1 MVGGGPG
8 GATAATW
15 LARYRQKVL
24 VLDNG
29 TYRNRWVE
37 MSHGYFGF
45 DPAPPSEL
53 RDAAR
58 AGLDRYPTVAVRE
71 ALAEAAC
78 CREDGLFSVRVE
90 GEDVVARRLV
100 LATGVRDAFPDITGF
115 LEHYGT
121 SVFHCPTCDGYEAKD
136 RPVVVVGW
144 SENVVGFALTLLN
157 WASTVTVLTD
167 GRTFEGDESARRR
180 LNEEGVSIR
189 EHTAVAMR
197 GQRGRL
203 EGVELRGGEFIDCDL
218 AFFSIAH
225 NPVTDLAEGLGCE
238 LDDEGYVVVD
248 ETGMTTVKGVYAAG
262 DLTPGLQLVQ
272 VAAAK
277 GAVAG
282 VACALS
288 MSDYP

>member
-1 MVGGGPG
+1 
-8 GATAATW
+8 
-15 LARYRQKVL
+15 VL
-24 VLDNG
+24 VLDTG

-45 DPAPPSEL
+45 DPAPPSDLHE
-53 RDAAR
+53 AAR
-58 AGLDRYPTVAVRE
+58 KGLERYPTVEVRE
-71 ALAEAAC
+71 ALAETAC
-78 CREDGLFSVRVE
+78 CRDDGLFSVRVE
-90 GEDVVARRLV
+90 GDDVIARRLV

-115 LEHYGT
+115 LEHYGS

-144 SENVVGFALTLLN
+144 SENIVGFALTLLN
-157 WASTVTVLTD
+157 WASTVTVVTD
-167 GRTFEGDESARRR
+167 GRTFEGDEAARRR
-180 LNEEGVSIR
+180 LNDEGVAIR
-189 EHTAVAMR
+189 EDTAIAMR
-197 GQRGRL
+197 GERGEL
-203 EGVELRGGEFIDCDL
+203 EGLELRSGELVECDL

-225 NPVTDLAEGLGCE
+225 HPVTDLAEALGCD
-238 LDDEGYVVVD
+238 LDEEGYVIAD
-248 ETGMTTVKGVYAAG
+248 DKGMTTIKGVYAAG

-288 MSDYP
+288 LSEYP